1 MAGPYPQTGSNIYG
15 PGGRN
20 RTGVGLSTQVLIKVG
35 NTPVGAIQTLSVREQ
50 RTITMVDEVGTDG
63 HIDSAPT
70 KSTDIS
76 GTCRRVRFDR
86 LRASEAF
93 GRDFLHVHSQRIPFD
108 IEIYDFWGGDVNSPI
123 VTKIKNVW
131 ISNISYDYQV
141 DNWLIFDSMEWVAE
155 AIQSSIKGNQ
165 PAATGGERGG
175 AIMQLN
181 SVEQAADVGRTRGTM
196 DAPDLIH
203 DFFTNV

>member
-1 MAGPYPQTGSNIYG
+1 MAAYPQTQSNIYG

-35 NTPVGAIQTLSVREQ
+35 NTPVGAIQTLSVREARQ
-50 RTITMVDEVGTDG
+50 ITMVDEVGTDG

-108 IEIYDFWGGDVNSPI
+108 IEIYDFWGGNTTTPI
-123 VTKIKNVW
+123 ITKIKNVW
-131 ISNISYDYQV
+131 INNISYDYQV
-141 DNWLIFDSMEWVAE
+141 DNWLIFDTMEWMAE
-155 AIQSSIKGNQ
+155 AIQSSINDNF
-165 PAATGGERGG
+165 AATGGERGA

-181 SVEQAADVGRTRGTM
+181 SVEREADRGRTRGTM
-196 DAPDLIH
+196 DAPNLIN

>member
-1 MAGPYPQTGSNIYG
+1 MPAYPYTGSNIVS
-15 PGGRN
+15 PTTGGN
-20 RTGVGLSTQVLIKVG
+20 RTGVGLSTQVIIKV
-35 NTPVGAIQTLSVREQ
+35 NDQPVGAIQTLSIREQ

-70 KSTDIS
+70 KSTDIT

-86 LRASEAF
+86 ERVSEAF

-108 IEIYDFWGGDVNSPI
+108 IEIYDFWGGNTETPI
-123 VTKIKNVW
+123 TTTIKNVW

-155 AIQSSIKGNQ
+155 AISSSINGKF
-165 PAATGGERGG
+165 AATGGERG
-175 AIMQLN
+175 AAKMQKN
-181 SVEQAADVGRTRGTM
+181 NVERMADIGKTRGTM
-196 DAPDLIH
+196 DAPNLINALF
-203 DFFTNV
+203 DGI

>member
-1 MAGPYPQTGSNIYG
+1 MAAYPQTGSNIYNPSG
-15 PGGRN
+15 QN

-35 NTPVGAIQTLSVREQ
+35 DHAVGAIQTLSVREQ
-50 RTITMVDEVGTDG
+50 RQIQMVDEVGTDG
-63 HIDSAPT
+63 HIDSAPI

-76 GTCRRVRFDR
+76 GSCRRVRFDR

-108 IEIYDFWGGDVNSPI
+108 IEIYDFWGGDTNSPI

-131 ISNISYDYQV
+131 ISNLSYDYQV

-155 AIQSSIKGNQ
+155 AISSSINGGY
-165 PAATGGERGG
+165 AATGGERGA
-175 AIMQLN
+175 AILQIN
-181 SVEQAADVGRTRGTM
+181 QVEREADRGKTRGTM
-196 DAPDLIH
+196 DAPNLIN